1 MEQKGIKLM
10 KSIIRLIVTGLF
22 LEAIVLCLILSFSLI
37 NLATTITLLIF
48 TLFFISITIHLNG
61 TINKKLGLLTIGNIT
76 GLLWNLVL
84 QYFDIAGATFF
95 GESFNLFFTIV
106 YPFLN
111 FMWIVSFWSLS
122 LTVLPKPANV
132 QLEVKT

>member
-1 MEQKGIKLM
+1 M
-10 KSIIRLIVTGLF
+10 KSVIRRLVTGLF
-22 LEAIVLCLILSFSLI
+22 LEAIVLCLLLSFSLI
-37 NLATTITLLIF
+37 NLATTITLLLF
-48 TLFFISITIHLNG
+48 NLFFLSITIHLNG
-61 TINKKLGLLTIGNIT
+61 TPNKKLGVLALGNIT

-84 QYFDIAGATFF
+84 QYFNITGATFF
-95 GESFNLFFTIV
+95 GETFSLFFTIV